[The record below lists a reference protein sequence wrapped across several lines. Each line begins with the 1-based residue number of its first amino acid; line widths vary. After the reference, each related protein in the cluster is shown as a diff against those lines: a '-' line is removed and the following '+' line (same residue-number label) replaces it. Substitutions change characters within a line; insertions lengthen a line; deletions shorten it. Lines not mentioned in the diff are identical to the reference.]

1 MFHKE
6 KDFQCKIH
14 KMQFSD
20 IIRLERHSK
29 VVHPTKHDGF
39 RQKWYWDN

>member
-6 KDFQCKIH
+6 KDFQCKIR

-20 IIRLERHSK
+20 IIRLEHYSK
-29 VVHPTKHDGF
+29 DAHPAKHDGF
-39 RQKWYWDN
+39 RQK